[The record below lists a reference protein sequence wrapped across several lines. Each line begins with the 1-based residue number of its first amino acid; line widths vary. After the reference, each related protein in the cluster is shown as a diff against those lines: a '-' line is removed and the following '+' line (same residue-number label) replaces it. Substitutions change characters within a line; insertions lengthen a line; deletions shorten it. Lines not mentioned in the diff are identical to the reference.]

1 MPKINEL
8 KKGDVVEINGAP
20 HIVKTYE
27 VRNPSSRGAST
38 MYKVRFNNLKTGT
51 KVDET
56 FKGEDVVNALD
67 CPKVPVMF
75 SFVDGDSY
83 VFMNNEDYSQYFL
96 PESTLEDEKKY
107 LTEGLS
113 GITAI
118 LLDEAILTIELPT
131 YVTLEIIET
140 TPGTKATGAGRT
152 KLAVLSTGYEV
163 QVPEFIEPYEQV
175 KISTLTGKFLSRA

>member
-8 KKGDVVEINGAP
+8 KKGDVVEINGMP

-38 MYKVRFNNLKTGT
+38 MYKVRFNNLKTGI

-56 FKGEDVVNALD
+56 FKGEDVIKELD

-75 SFVDGDSY
+75 SYLDGDSY
-83 VFMNNEDYSQYFL
+83 VFMNNDDYSQYYL
-96 PESTLEDEKKY
+96 SEATLEEEKKY

-118 LLDEAILTIELPT
+118 LLDDAILTIELPT
-131 YVTLEIIET
+131 HVTLEITET

-152 KLAVLSTGYEV
+152 KPAMLSTGYEV
-163 QVPEFIEPYEQV
+163 QVPEFIEPNEQV
-175 KISTLTGKFLSRA
+175 KISALTGKFLSRA

>member
-8 KKGDVVEINGAP
+8 KKGDLVEINGAP
-20 HIVKTYE
+20 HIVKSYD

-38 MYKVRFNNLKTGT
+38 MYKVRFNNLKTGN

-56 FKGEDVVNALD
+56 FKGEDFINAMD

-75 SFVDGDSY
+75 SYIEGDNY
-83 VFMNNEDYSQYFL
+83 VFMNNDDYSQYLL
-96 PESTLEDEKKY
+96 PEAGLEESKKY

-118 LLDEAILTIELPT
+118 LLDEQILTIELPT
-131 YVTLEIIET
+131 QVVLEVVDT
-140 TPGTKATGAGRT
+140 TPGTKSTGAGRT
-152 KLAVLSTGYEV
+152 KPAVLSTGYEV
-163 QVPEFIEPYEQV
+163 QVPEFIEPNEQV